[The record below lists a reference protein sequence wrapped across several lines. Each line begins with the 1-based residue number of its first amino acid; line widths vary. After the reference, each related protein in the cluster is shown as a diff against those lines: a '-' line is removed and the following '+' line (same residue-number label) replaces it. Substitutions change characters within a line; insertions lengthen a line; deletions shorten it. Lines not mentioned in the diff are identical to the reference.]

1 MAPRRAYSF
10 GSVAD
15 QYDAFRPAP
24 PRALADVVGSLQGLD
39 VLEIAAGTG
48 LVTRFLLSL
57 GATMTVVEP
66 DDDMR
71 AVLLRRSPGV
81 SALAGVAEELPF
93 GDASFDLA
101 VTSSAW
107 HWFRQPDATN
117 EIARVLRNDAR
128 LLVLA
133 NGFDRREPWLADL
146 LALREPDDQ
155 SDVAKRAHEAE
166 DDLTG
171 SFVDVATIM
180 IPWTWSRS
188 HEQIVRLFSTYSGVI
203 TMSAHE
209 RDQAEELVRK
219 QLRGHSTSD
228 TFDVPMEMRGLRAIR
243 PARHMV
249 RRR

>member
-48 LVTRFLLSL
+48 LVTQFLLSL
-57 GATMTVVEP
+57 GATMTVAEP

-209 RDQAEELVRK
+209 RERAEELVRK
-219 QLRGHSTSD
+219 QLRGHSTGD
-228 TFDVPMEMRGLRAIR
+228 AFDVPMAMRGLRAIR
-243 PARHMV
+243 PAR
-249 RRR
+249 

>member
-10 GSVAD
+10 GSVAE

-48 LVTRFLLSL
+48 IVTRFLLSL

-81 SALAGVAEELPF
+81 STLTGVAEELPF
-93 GDASFDLA
+93 ADASFDLV

-117 EIARVLRNDAR
+117 EIARVLRDDAR
-128 LLVLA
+128 LVVLA
-133 NGFDRREPWLADL
+133 NGFDRRETWLADL
-146 LALREPDDQ
+146 LVLREPDDQ
-155 SDVAKRAHEAE
+155 SDIAKRAHEAE

-171 SFVDVATIM
+171 LFVDVATIM

-203 TMSAHE
+203 TMSALE
-209 RDQAEELVRK
+209 REQAEELVRER
-219 QLRGHSTSD
+219 LREHTTSSP
-228 TFDVPMEMRGLRAIR
+228 FNAPMALRGLRAIR
-243 PARHMV
+243 PAR
-249 RRR
+249 

>member
-81 SALAGVAEELPF
+81 SALAGVAEQLPF
-93 GDASFDLA
+93 ADASFDLA

-117 EIARVLRNDAR
+117 EIARVLRDDAR

-155 SDVAKRAHEAE
+155 SDAAKHAHEAE
-166 DDLTG
+166 GDLTG
-171 SFVDVATIM
+171 SFVDVATIT
-180 IPWTWSRS
+180 IPWTWPRS

-209 RDQAEELVRK
+209 REQAEELVRK
-219 QLRGHSTSD
+219 QLRGHYTSG
-228 TFDVPMEMRGLRAIR
+228 TFDVPMAMRGLRAIR
-243 PARHMV
+243 PAR
-249 RRR
+249 

>member
-1 MAPRRAYSF
+1 MAQRRAYSF
-10 GSVAD
+10 GSVAE

-24 PRALADVVGSLQGLD
+24 PPVLGETLGSLQGLD

-71 AVLLRRSPGV
+71 AVLVRKSPHVTALR
-81 SALAGVAEELPF
+81 GVAEALPF
-93 GDASFDLA
+93 DDASFDLV

-107 HWFRQPDATN
+107 HWFRQPDATQ
-117 EIARVLRNDAR
+117 EIARVLRDHAR
-128 LLVLA
+128 LLLLA
-133 NGFDRREPWLADL
+133 NGFDRRERWLSDL

-155 SDVAKRAHEAE
+155 SDVAKRAHEA
-166 DDLTG
+166 DGDLTG
-171 SFVDVATIM
+171 TFVDVEMIM
-180 IPWTWSRS
+180 IPWTWTRS

-203 TMSAHE
+203 TMPTNQRE
-209 RDQAEELVRK
+209 EAEELVRGR
-219 QLRGHSTSD
+219 LRVHSMSD
-228 TFDVPMEMRGLRAIR
+228 PFNVPMAMRGLRAVR
-243 PARHMV
+243 PARYTA